1 VDSLTEGEGIKQRA
15 LAVSPRAPGDIL
27 LLCVTSIELTA
38 LLILSPTLAV
48 PDWIYVAQHV
58 MVLAIALTRRRP
70 TAEDHSFGS
79 SAAVAVAYGYPYA
92 QVIYL
97 QSIPGL
103 PLWPAAGIVL
113 IMCGAVLSLASL
125 LTLGRWFGIR
135 PALRGLAVRGPYGL
149 VRHPMYLGYLLGDV
163 GYNLQESNLGTAV
176 LVVMGWISL
185 VYRIQSE
192 ERVMAHHPAWH
203 TYANSVRYRLV
214 PGIW

>member
-1 VDSLTEGEGIKQRA
+1 MDPLTGDEGIKRRA
-15 LAVSPRAPGDIL
+15 FGVSPRTPGDIL
-27 LLCVTSIELTA
+27 LFCVTSVEFTA
-38 LLILSPTLAV
+38 LLVLSPTLGF
-48 PDWIYVAQHV
+48 PDWIYVVQHV
-58 MVLAIALTRRRP
+58 MVLAIAFTRRRP
-70 TAEDHSFGS
+70 TVEDQSFGP

-97 QSIPGL
+97 HSIPGL
-103 PLWPAAGIVL
+103 PLWPAGGVVL
-113 IMCGAVLSLASL
+113 ITCGAVLSLASL

-135 PALRGLAVRGPYGL
+135 PALRGLSVRGTYGL

-163 GYNLQESNLGTAV
+163 GYNLQENNLGTAL
-176 LVVMGWISL
+176 LVAIGWVSL
-185 VYRIQSE
+185 VYRIQRE